1 MGKFSK
7 MKGTRVE
14 RLVVN
19 KLKEGGVNATRVPLS
34 GAMASNPDDIILDW
48 LGDKAQGEVKAR
60 ADGFKEVY
68 KWIAP
73 VRVLFLK
80 ANRKEVL
87 AVLRISDFIELLT
100 WANYAKFQRPYDTQS
115 SVMLMQRALSEAA

>member
-1 MGKFSK
+1 